1 MEEQRKKN
9 RVGLTRKALAQFL
22 DRCRLLLLPD
32 LLVLLLV
39 RRGLEALPW
48 QAPAQ
53 KVHEDVTERLEVVPS
68 GLFCVAYDMR

>member
-1 MEEQRKKN
+1 
-9 RVGLTRKALAQFL
+9 
-22 DRCRLLLLPD
+22 
-32 LLVLLLV
+32 LLV